1 MITMPRTLDVTLT
14 GPHQAMSR
22 ETAPRWRRLV
32 AATAVLAAAT
42 AAGCATA
49 PTLGGDDPMTKG
61 AAAGVQPIDA
71 AEQLQRCE
79 QPLGT
84 VGLQDT
90 GDPYVPI
97 LRMLV
102 QQSNC
107 FIVVERGRAYGNVD
121 FERQLKQAG
130 ATRNADGAAAQGQLL
145 AADYTLVPS
154 VTYAEP
160 SGFAL
165 TTGLGGLFG
174 RTRSNQMDAS
184 AQVQTL
190 GASTTLLLV
199 DNTSGAQIV
208 AAQGSAKNVNLG
220 AGVGV
225 LGGLVAGVNAY
236 AATPQGKIVAA
247 ALLDSYNKLVLAAR
261 KYQPQKAQ
269 GEVGRG
275 GQLKGP

>member
-1 MITMPRTLDVTLT
+1 MTAMPLTLDTTLT
-14 GPHQAMSR
+14 APNQTTPTV
-22 ETAPRWRRLV
+22 TAPRWRHSV
-32 AATAVLAAAT
+32 VATAVLATAA

-61 AAAGVQPIDA
+61 AAAGVQAIDA
-71 AEQLQRCE
+71 TEQLQRCD
-79 QPLGT
+79 QPLGS
-84 VGLQDT
+84 VGLHDS
-90 GDPYVPI
+90 GDPYVAI

-107 FIVVERGRAYGNVD
+107 FIVVERGRAYGHVD

-130 ATRNADGAAAQGQLL
+130 ATRDAGDAAAQGQLL

>member
-1 MITMPRTLDVTLT
+1 MRKPTRT
-14 GPHQAMSR
+14 
-22 ETAPRWRRLV
+22 RLCSPTTRAGALGALAR
-32 AATAVLAAAT
+32 AARLGTVWCAALGVVV
-42 AAGCATA
+42 AGCATQ
-49 PTLGGDDPMTKG
+49 PTLGGDDPITAG
-61 AAAGVQPIDA
+61 AAAGTQASDA
-71 AEQLQRCE
+71 AAQLQRCD
-79 QPLGT
+79 QPMGT
-84 VGLQDT
+84 VGLQDSSDR
-90 GDPYVPI
+90 DPWVPI
-97 LRMLV
+97 VRMLV

-107 FIVVERGRAYGNVD
+107 FIVVERGRAYNNVD

-130 ATRNADGAAAQGQLL
+130 LTRNAAPSNEGGTLL

-199 DNTSGAQIV
+199 DNSSGAQIV

-247 ALLDSYNKLVLAAR
+247 ALLDAYNKLVLAAR
-261 KYQPQKAQ
+261 QYKPQKAQ
-269 GEVGRG
+269 GDVGRG